1 MGQSG
6 EFARRDQ
13 SICRPGP
20 NHGGSTARGVSW
32 TGALPSKGQPMRS
45 TTSSSRTRRG
55 LTTLAVVGLLA
66 GPLAACGD
74 DEAGSGSKGPQPV
87 AAIDA
92 LSGRDTAVAL
102 DKGFVKALTQ
112 LGLTPGVTGDAK
124 LKKGSLIFP
133 ISGGNVT
140 VFEPGQVSPYV
151 IGQVQHEGSG
161 LSLSAGGTTVELTNL
176 NVDPGVS
183 RVYGDVTVNGEVAAS
198 SAYLFKL
205 DGSTL
210 KPLTTPGNKAVLQGT
225 EVQISDVAA
234 PLLNDT
240 FGTKAVKPGLLVGI
254 ATITVNTK

>member
-1 MGQSG
+1 
-6 EFARRDQ
+6 
-13 SICRPGP
+13 
-20 NHGGSTARGVSW
+20 
-32 TGALPSKGQPMRS
+32 MRS
-45 TTSSSRTRRG
+45 TTFSTRTRRG
-55 LTTLAVVGLLA
+55 LAAIATVGLLA
-66 GPLAACGD
+66 GPLAACSSD
-74 DEAGSGSKGPQPV
+74 SDAAPASASSAGSSSSSSTEAQTPPQPV

-92 LSGRDTAVAL
+92 LTGQDTKIAL
-102 DKGFVKALTQ
+102 DKGFTDALTQ
-112 LGLTPGVTGDAK
+112 LKLTPGVTGDAK
-124 LKKGSLIFP
+124 LTDGSLVFP
-133 ISGGNVT
+133 ITGGNVT

-183 RVYGDVTVNGEVAAS
+183 RVYGDVTVNGEVAVT

-210 KPLTTPGNKAVLQGT
+210 KPLQTQGNKAILQGT

-240 FGTKAVKPGLLVGI
+240 FGTDAVTPGLLVGI